1 LFLLGIGF
9 ESAIFHRGLER
20 IREQQMTQQQAPRWW
35 AVVAVMIG
43 IFLLVTAEQ
52 LPIGLLSQV
61 AASMDVTP
69 GVAGLMVTVPGVVA
83 AFSAPLLPVA
93 VGRLDRRIMLTV
105 LMLVMVA
112 GSVLSSLASSFTLL
126 LAARVL
132 VGLSIGG
139 FWAVAGSIAPRLV
152 PEAQVPKAMT
162 MIFGGVA
169 AASVLGVPLGTL
181 LGDLSNWRIAFG
193 ALGGFSLLTAL
204 ALWFWLP
211 PLPPREPVRL
221 RILAQQF
228 SNRGV
233 RVAVL
238 TTAFVVVGHFAAY
251 TFISPIL
258 QEISGISQRHVS
270 SLLLLYGAAGI
281 VGNILAGMFA
291 GRHPYRAVLAIP
303 SLLLIVVAV
312 FPLLGIQPSSGVM
325 LLMVW
330 GAVFGSVSVSIQ
342 TWILRTAPNT
352 EAATALMA
360 FTFNMSIGLGA
371 MLGGRIVDGTSLP
384 IAMWAASSLFLLGA
398 LLVLST
404 PAKVVGEKTR

>member
-1 LFLLGIGF
+1 
-9 ESAIFHRGLER
+9 
-20 IREQQMTQQQAPRWW
+20 
-35 AVVAVMIG
+35 MIG

-61 AASMDVTP
+61 AASMGVMP
-69 GVAGLMVTVPGVVA
+69 GMAGLMVTVPGVVA

-112 GSVLSSLASSFTLL
+112 GSVLSALASSFSLL

-152 PEAQVPKAMT
+152 PQAQVPKAMT

-181 LGDLSNWRIAFG
+181 LGDLSNWRVAFG
-193 ALGGFSLLTAL
+193 ALGVFSLLTAI
-204 ALWFWLP
+204 ALWCWLP

-221 RILAQQF
+221 RVLAQQF

-238 TTAFVVVGHFAAY
+238 TTGFVVVGHFAAY

-258 QEISGISQRHVS
+258 QEISGISQRHVG

-281 VGNILAGMFA
+281 VGNIAAGMFA
-291 GRHPYRAVLAIP
+291 DRHPYRAVLAIP
-303 SLLLIVVAV
+303 SLLLLVVAA
-312 FPLLGIQPSSGVM
+312 FPMLGVQPSSGVM
-325 LLMVW
+325 LLMAW

-384 IAMWAASSLFLLGA
+384 IAMWAASGLFLLGA
-398 LLVLST
+398 LLVIRT
-404 PAKVVGEKTR
+404 PARVVGVKSR

>member
-1 LFLLGIGF
+1 M
-9 ESAIFHRGLER
+9 
-20 IREQQMTQQQAPRWW
+20 EQPQAPRWW
-35 AVVAVMIG
+35 AVVAVMMG

-61 AASMDVTP
+61 ASSMGVTP
-69 GVAGLMVTVPGVVA
+69 GMAGLMVTVPGVVA

-93 VGRLDRRIMLTV
+93 VGRLDRRIMLTL
-105 LMLVMVA
+105 LMGVMVI
-112 GSVLSSLASSFTLL
+112 GSVLTSLASSFVLL
-126 LAARVL
+126 LASRVL

-139 FWAVAGSIAPRLV
+139 FWAEAGSIAPRLV
-152 PEAQVPKAMT
+152 PEAQVSKAMT
-162 MIFGGVA
+162 VIFGGVA

-181 LGDLSNWRIAFG
+181 LGEFSSWRVAFG
-193 ALGGFSLLTAL
+193 SLGGLSLLTAI
-204 ALWFWLP
+204 ALWWWLP

-238 TTAFVVVGHFAAY
+238 TTGFVVVGHFAAY
-251 TFISPIL
+251 TFISPVL
-258 QEISGISQRHVS
+258 QDISGIAQRHVG

-281 VGNILAGMFA
+281 LGNIVAGMFA

-303 SLLLIVVAV
+303 SLLLLVVAS
-312 FPLLGIQPSSGVM
+312 FPLLGVQPSSGVM

-360 FTFNMSIGLGA
+360 LTFNLSIGFGA
-371 MLGGRIVDGTSLP
+371 MVGGQIVDGTSLP
-384 IAMWAASSLFLLGA
+384 VAMWAASGLFLLGT
-398 LLVLST
+398 LLVWQT
-404 PAKVVGEKTR
+404 PSRVVGEKHR

>member
-1 LFLLGIGF
+1 M
-9 ESAIFHRGLER
+9 
-20 IREQQMTQQQAPRWW
+20 EQEQAPRWW

-61 AASMDVTP
+61 ATSMGVMP

-112 GSVLSSLASSFTLL
+112 GSVLSSLASSFALL

-152 PEAQVPKAMT
+152 PEDQVPKAMT

-181 LGDLSNWRIAFG
+181 LGDLSNWRVAFG

-204 ALWFWLP
+204 ALWCWLP

-221 RILAQQF
+221 RILAHQF

-303 SLLLIVVAV
+303 SLLVIVVAI
-312 FPLLGIQPSSGVM
+312 FPLLGFQPNSGVM

-371 MLGGRIVDGTSLP
+371 MVGGRIVDGTSLP
-384 IAMWAASSLFLLGA
+384 IAMWAASGLFLLGA

>member
-1 LFLLGIGF
+1 
-9 ESAIFHRGLER
+9 
-20 IREQQMTQQQAPRWW
+20 MTQQQAPRWW

-384 IAMWAASSLFLLGA
+384 VAMWAASSLFLLGA

>member
-1 LFLLGIGF
+1 M
-9 ESAIFHRGLER
+9 EKE
-20 IREQQMTQQQAPRWW
+20 QAPRWW

-61 AASMDVTP
+61 ASSMDVTP

-93 VGRLDRRIMLTV
+93 VGRLDRRIMLTL
-105 LMLVMVA
+105 LMVVMVI
-112 GSVLSSLASSFTLL
+112 GSVLSALASSFILL

-132 VGLSIGG
+132 VGVSIGG
-139 FWAVAGSIAPRLV
+139 YWAVAGSIAPRLV
-152 PEAQVPKAMT
+152 PSDKVPKAM
-162 MIFGGVA
+162 MIIFGGVA

-204 ALWFWLP
+204 ALWCWLP

-221 RILAQQF
+221 KVLAQQF
-228 SNRGV
+228 TSRGV

-238 TTAFVVVGHFAAY
+238 VTGFVVVGHFAAY

-258 QEISGISQRHVS
+258 QEISGVAQRHVG

-281 VGNILAGMFA
+281 LGNIAAGMFA

-303 SLLLIVVAV
+303 SLLLLVVAS
-312 FPLLGIQPSSGVM
+312 FPLLGVEPVSGVL

-330 GAVFGSVSVSIQ
+330 GAAFGSVSVSIQ

-360 FTFNMSIGLGA
+360 FVFNLSIGLGA
-371 MLGGRIVDGTSLP
+371 MVGGRVVDATSLP
-384 IAMWAASSLFLLGA
+384 ITMWAASGLFLLGA
-398 LLVLST
+398 LLVWRT
-404 PAKVVGEKTR
+404 PATIVGEKHR

>member
-1 LFLLGIGF
+1 M
-9 ESAIFHRGLER
+9 
-20 IREQQMTQQQAPRWW
+20 EQVQVPRWW

-61 AASMDVTP
+61 ASDMHVTP
-69 GVAGLMVTVPGVVA
+69 GMAGLMVTVPGIVA

-93 VGRLDRRIMLTV
+93 VGRLDRRVMLTLIMV
-105 LMLVMVA
+105 VMTI
-112 GSVLSSLASSFTLL
+112 GSVLSSLASNFMLL

-132 VGLSIGG
+132 VGISIGG

-152 PEAQVPKAMT
+152 PEDQVAKAMT
-162 MIFGGVA
+162 VIFSGVA

-181 LGDLSNWRIAFG
+181 LGDFSNWRIAFG
-193 ALGGFSLLTAL
+193 SLGVFSLLTAA
-204 ALWFWLP
+204 ALWCWLP

-221 RILAQQF
+221 RVLAQQF

-238 TTAFVVVGHFAAY
+238 TTGFVVVGHFAAY

-258 QEISGISQRHVS
+258 QDISGIAQRHVG

-281 VGNILAGMFA
+281 LGNIAAGMFA
-291 GRHPYRAVLAIP
+291 ARHPYRAVLAIP
-303 SLLLIVVAV
+303 SLLLLVVAA
-312 FPLLGIQPSSGVM
+312 FPLLGVQPTSGVL
-325 LLMVW
+325 LLMAW

-342 TWILRTAPNT
+342 TWIIRTAPNT

-360 FTFNMSIGLGA
+360 FVFNLSIGLGA
-371 MLGGRIVDGTSLP
+371 MVGGRVVDGTSLP
-384 IAMWAASSLFLLGA
+384 IAMWAASGLFLLGA
-398 LLVLST
+398 LLVWRT
-404 PAKVVGEKTR
+404 PSRLVGMKHR

>member
-1 LFLLGIGF
+1 M
-9 ESAIFHRGLER
+9 
-20 IREQQMTQQQAPRWW
+20 EQDQAPRWW

-61 AASMDVTP
+61 ASSMDVTP
-69 GVAGLMVTVPGVVA
+69 GTAGLMVTVPGVVA

-105 LMLVMVA
+105 LMGVMVA
-112 GSVLSSLASSFTLL
+112 GSVLSAMASSFILL

-181 LGDLSNWRIAFG
+181 LGDLSNWRVAFG
-193 ALGGFSLLTAL
+193 ALGGLSLLTAV
-204 ALWFWLP
+204 ALWCWLP

-221 RILAQQF
+221 RVLAQQF

-281 VGNILAGMFA
+281 VGNIAAGMFA

-303 SLLLIVVAV
+303 SLLLIVVAS
-312 FPLLGIQPSSGVM
+312 FPLLGVQPSSGVM
-325 LLMVW
+325 LLMAW

-384 IAMWAASSLFLLGA
+384 IAMWAASGLFLLGA
-398 LLVLST
+398 MLVWRTQSRI
-404 PAKVVGEKTR
+404 VGERRR

>member
-1 LFLLGIGF
+1 M
-9 ESAIFHRGLER
+9 ELE
-20 IREQQMTQQQAPRWW
+20 QTPRWW

-61 AASMDVTP
+61 ASSMGVTP
-69 GVAGLMVTVPGVVA
+69 GMAGLMVTVPGVVA

-93 VGRLDRRIMLTV
+93 VGRLDRRIMLTA
-105 LMLVMVA
+105 LMAVMVA
-112 GSVLSSLASSFTLL
+112 GSVLSALASSFILL

-181 LGDLSNWRIAFG
+181 LGDLSNWRVAFG
-193 ALGGFSLLTAL
+193 ALGGLSLLTAV
-204 ALWFWLP
+204 ALWCWLP

-221 RILAQQF
+221 RVLAQQF

-281 VGNILAGMFA
+281 VGNIAAGMFA

-312 FPLLGIQPSSGVM
+312 FPLLGVQPSSGVM
-325 LLMVW
+325 LLMMW

-342 TWILRTAPNT
+342 TWIIRTAPNT

-384 IAMWAASSLFLLGA
+384 IAMWAASGLFLLGA
-398 LLVLST
+398 LLVWRT
-404 PAKVVGEKTR
+404 PSRIVGEKRR

>member
-1 LFLLGIGF
+1 M
-9 ESAIFHRGLER
+9 
-20 IREQQMTQQQAPRWW
+20 EQGQAPRWW
-35 AVVAVMIG
+35 AVVAVMVG

-61 AASMDVTP
+61 SSSMGVTP
-69 GVAGLMVTVPGVVA
+69 GMAGLMVTVPGVVA

-105 LMLVMVA
+105 LMVVMVV
-112 GSVLSSLASSFTLL
+112 GSLLSVFASSFGQL

-139 FWAVAGSIAPRLV
+139 FWAVAGGIAPRLV

-181 LGDLSNWRIAFG
+181 LGDYSNWRVAFG
-193 ALGGFSLLTAL
+193 ALGGFSLLTAI
-204 ALWFWLP
+204 ALWCWLP

-221 RILAQQF
+221 RVLAQQF

-238 TTAFVVVGHFAAY
+238 TTGFVVVGHFAAY

-258 QEISGISQRHVS
+258 QEISGISQRHVG
-270 SLLLLYGAAGI
+270 SLLLFYGAAGI
-281 VGNILAGMFA
+281 MGNIAAGMFA
-291 GRHPYRAVLAIP
+291 GRHPYRAVLVIP
-303 SLLLIVVAV
+303 SLLFIVVAA
-312 FPLLGIQPSSGVM
+312 FPLLGGQPSSGVM

-342 TWILRTAPNT
+342 TWIIRTAPNT

-371 MLGGRIVDGTSLP
+371 MFGGQIVDGTSLP
-384 IAMWAASSLFLLGA
+384 VAMWMASGLFLVGA
-398 LLVLST
+398 LLVLRT
-404 PAKVVGEKTR
+404 PSSVVGVKNR

>member
-1 LFLLGIGF
+1 M
-9 ESAIFHRGLER
+9 
-20 IREQQMTQQQAPRWW
+20 EQEQAPRWW

-61 AASMDVTP
+61 ASSMGVTP
-69 GVAGLMVTVPGVVA
+69 GMAGLMVTVPGVVA

-105 LMLVMVA
+105 LMAVMVA
-112 GSVLSSLASSFTLL
+112 GSVLSALASSFILL

-181 LGDLSNWRIAFG
+181 LGDLSNWRVAFG
-193 ALGGFSLLTAL
+193 ALGGLSLLTAV
-204 ALWFWLP
+204 ALWCWLP

-221 RILAQQF
+221 RVLAQQF

-270 SLLLLYGAAGI
+270 SLLLLYGVAGI
-281 VGNILAGMFA
+281 VGNIAAGMFA

-312 FPLLGIQPSSGVM
+312 FPLLGVQPSSGVM
-325 LLMVW
+325 LLMMW

-342 TWILRTAPNT
+342 TWIIRTAPNT

-384 IAMWAASSLFLLGA
+384 IAMWAASGLFLLGA

-404 PAKVVGEKTR
+404 PAKVVGQKTR

>member
-1 LFLLGIGF
+1 M
-9 ESAIFHRGLER
+9 EKE
-20 IREQQMTQQQAPRWW
+20 QAPRWW

-61 AASMDVTP
+61 ASSMDVTP
-69 GVAGLMVTVPGVVA
+69 GIAGLMVTVPGVVA

-93 VGRLDRRIMLTV
+93 VGRLDRRIMLTL
-105 LMLVMVA
+105 LMGVMVI
-112 GSVLSSLASSFTLL
+112 GSVLSALASSFVLL

-132 VGLSIGG
+132 VGISIGG
-139 FWAVAGSIAPRLV
+139 YWAVAGSIAPRLV
-152 PEAQVPKAMT
+152 PSDKVPKAMT
-162 MIFGGVA
+162 IIFGGVA

-181 LGDLSNWRIAFG
+181 LGDLSNWRVAFA

-204 ALWFWLP
+204 ALWCWLP
-211 PLPPREPVRL
+211 PLPPKEPVRL
-221 RILAQQF
+221 KVLAQQF

-238 TTAFVVVGHFAAY
+238 TTGFVVVGHFAAY

-258 QEISGISQRHVS
+258 QEISGVAQRHVG

-281 VGNILAGMFA
+281 LGNIAAGMFA

-303 SLLLIVVAV
+303 SLLLLVVAV
-312 FPLLGIQPSSGVM
+312 FPLLGVQPTSGVL
-325 LLMVW
+325 LLMAW

-360 FTFNMSIGLGA
+360 FVFNLSIGLGA
-371 MLGGRIVDGTSLP
+371 MVGGRVVDASSLP
-384 IAMWAASSLFLLGA
+384 IAMWAASGLFLLGA
-398 LLVLST
+398 LLVWRT
-404 PAKVVGEKTR
+404 PSRIVGEKHR

>member
-1 LFLLGIGF
+1 M
-9 ESAIFHRGLER
+9 E
-20 IREQQMTQQQAPRWW
+20 QQQAPRWW

-61 AASMDVTP
+61 ASSMGVSP
-69 GVAGLMVTVPGVVA
+69 GIAGLMVTVPGVVA

-105 LMLVMVA
+105 LMIVMVA
-112 GSVLSSLASSFTLL
+112 GSVLSALASSFSLL

-181 LGDLSNWRIAFG
+181 LGDVSNWRVAFG
-193 ALGGFSLLTAL
+193 ALGGLSLLTAI
-204 ALWFWLP
+204 ALWCWLP

-221 RILAQQF
+221 RVLAQQF

-238 TTAFVVVGHFAAY
+238 TTGFVVVGHFAAY

-281 VGNILAGMFA
+281 MGNIASGMFA
-291 GRHPYRAVLAIP
+291 GRHPYRAVLVIP

-312 FPLLGIQPSSGVM
+312 FPLLGVQPSSGVL

-342 TWILRTAPNT
+342 TWIIRTAPNT

-371 MLGGRIVDGTSLP
+371 MMGGRIVDGASLP
-384 IAMWAASSLFLLGA
+384 IAMWAASGLFLLGA

-404 PAKVVGEKTR
+404 PAKVVGQKSR

>member
-1 LFLLGIGF
+1 M
-9 ESAIFHRGLER
+9 
-20 IREQQMTQQQAPRWW
+20 EQVETPRWW
-35 AVVAVMIG
+35 AVVAVMMG

-61 AASMDVTP
+61 ASSMGVTP
-69 GVAGLMVTVPGVVA
+69 GMAGLMVTVPGVVA

-93 VGRLDRRIMLTV
+93 VGRLDRRVMLTL
-105 LMLVMVA
+105 LMVVMVI
-112 GSVLSSLASSFTLL
+112 GSVLTALASSFVLL
-126 LAARVL
+126 LASRVL
-132 VGLSIGG
+132 VGVSIGG

-152 PEAQVPKAMT
+152 PADQVSKAMT
-162 MIFGGVA
+162 IIFGGVA

-181 LGDLSNWRIAFG
+181 LGDFSSWRVAF
-193 ALGGFSLLTAL
+193 ATLGGLSLLTAA
-204 ALWFWLP
+204 ALWIWLP

-221 RILAQQF
+221 AVLAEQF
-228 SNRGV
+228 GSQGV

-238 TTAFVVVGHFAAY
+238 TTGFVVVGHFAAY
-251 TFISPIL
+251 TFISPVL
-258 QEISGISQRHVS
+258 QDISGIAQRHVG

-281 VGNILAGMFA
+281 LGNIAAGLYA

-303 SLLLIVVAV
+303 CVLLLVVAA
-312 FPLLGIQPSSGVM
+312 FPWLGVTPTSGVA

-360 FTFNMSIGLGA
+360 FTFNLSIGFGA
-371 MLGGRIVDGTSLP
+371 MIGGRIVDGTSLP
-384 IAMWAASSLFLLGA
+384 VAMWAASGLFLLGT
-398 LLVLST
+398 LLVLRT
-404 PAKVVGEKTR
+404 PSRIVGARR

>member
-1 LFLLGIGF
+1 M
-9 ESAIFHRGLER
+9 EKE
-20 IREQQMTQQQAPRWW
+20 QAPRWW

-61 AASMDVTP
+61 ASSMDVTP
-69 GVAGLMVTVPGVVA
+69 GVAGLMVMVPGVVA

-93 VGRLDRRIMLTV
+93 VGRLDRRIMLTL
-105 LMLVMVA
+105 LMVVMVI
-112 GSVLSSLASSFTLL
+112 GSVLSALASSFILL

-132 VGLSIGG
+132 VGVSIGG
-139 FWAVAGSIAPRLV
+139 YWAVAGSIAPRLV
-152 PEAQVPKAMT
+152 PSDKVPKAMT
-162 MIFGGVA
+162 IIFGGVA

-204 ALWFWLP
+204 ALWCWLP

-221 RILAQQF
+221 KVLAQQF
-228 SNRGV
+228 TSRGV

-238 TTAFVVVGHFAAY
+238 VTGFVVVGHFAAY

-258 QEISGISQRHVS
+258 QEISGVAQRHVG

-281 VGNILAGMFA
+281 LGNIAAGMFA

-303 SLLLIVVAV
+303 SLLLLVVAS
-312 FPLLGIQPSSGVM
+312 FPLLGVEPVSGVL

-330 GAVFGSVSVSIQ
+330 GAAFGSVSVSIQ

-360 FTFNMSIGLGA
+360 FVFNLSIGLGA
-371 MLGGRIVDGTSLP
+371 MVGGRVVDATSLP
-384 IAMWAASSLFLLGA
+384 ITMWAASGLFLLGA
-398 LLVLST
+398 LLVWRT
-404 PAKVVGEKTR
+404 PATIVGEKHR

>member
-1 LFLLGIGF
+1 M
-9 ESAIFHRGLER
+9 ELE
-20 IREQQMTQQQAPRWW
+20 QTPRWW

-61 AASMDVTP
+61 ASSMGVTP
-69 GVAGLMVTVPGVVA
+69 GMAGLMVTVPGVVA

-105 LMLVMVA
+105 LMAVMVA
-112 GSVLSSLASSFTLL
+112 GSVLSALASSFILL

-181 LGDLSNWRIAFG
+181 LGDLSNWRVAFG
-193 ALGGFSLLTAL
+193 ALGGLSLLTAV
-204 ALWFWLP
+204 ALWCWLP

-221 RILAQQF
+221 RVLAQQF

-281 VGNILAGMFA
+281 VGNIAAGMFA

-312 FPLLGIQPSSGVM
+312 FPLLGVQPSSGVM
-325 LLMVW
+325 LLMMW

-342 TWILRTAPNT
+342 TWIIRTAPNT

-384 IAMWAASSLFLLGA
+384 IAMWAASGLFLLGA
-398 LLVLST
+398 LLVWRT
-404 PAKVVGEKTR
+404 PSRIVGEKRR

>member
-1 LFLLGIGF
+1 M
-9 ESAIFHRGLER
+9 
-20 IREQQMTQQQAPRWW
+20 EQEQAPRWW

-61 AASMDVTP
+61 AASMGVTP
-69 GVAGLMVTVPGVVA
+69 GMAGLMVTVPGVVA

-112 GSVLSSLASSFTLL
+112 GSVLSALASSFSLL

-152 PEAQVPKAMT
+152 PQAQVPKAMT

-181 LGDLSNWRIAFG
+181 LGDLSNWRVAFG
-193 ALGGFSLLTAL
+193 ALGVFSLLTTI
-204 ALWFWLP
+204 ALWCWLP

-221 RILAQQF
+221 RVLAQQF

-238 TTAFVVVGHFAAY
+238 TTGFVVVGHFAAY

-258 QEISGISQRHVS
+258 QEISGISQRHVG

-281 VGNILAGMFA
+281 VGNIAAGMFA

-303 SLLLIVVAV
+303 SLLLLVVAV
-312 FPLLGIQPSSGVM
+312 FPVLGVQPSSGVM
-325 LLMVW
+325 LLMAW

-384 IAMWAASSLFLLGA
+384 IAMWAASGLFLLGA
-398 LLVLST
+398 LLVIST
-404 PAKVVGEKTR
+404 PARVVGVKSR

>member
-1 LFLLGIGF
+1 M
-9 ESAIFHRGLER
+9 
-20 IREQQMTQQQAPRWW
+20 EQQMAPRWW
-35 AVVAVMIG
+35 AVVAVMMG

-52 LPIGLLSQV
+52 LPIGLLPQV
-61 AASMDVTP
+61 AFSMDVTP
-69 GVAGLMVTVPGVVA
+69 GMAGLMVTVPGVVA

-93 VGRLDRRIMLTV
+93 VGRLDRRIMLTS
-105 LMLVMVA
+105 LMGVMVV
-112 GSVLSSLASSFTLL
+112 GSLLTSMASSFVLL
-126 LAARVL
+126 LASRVL

-152 PEAQVPKAMT
+152 PEAQVSKAMT
-162 MIFGGVA
+162 VIFGGVA

-181 LGDLSNWRIAFG
+181 LGEFSSWRVAFG
-193 ALGGFSLLTAL
+193 ALGGLSLLTAM
-204 ALWFWLP
+204 ALWYWLP
-211 PLPPREPVRL
+211 PLPPSEPVRL

-228 SNRGV
+228 KNRGV

-238 TTAFVVVGHFAAY
+238 TTGLVVVGHFAAY
-251 TFISPIL
+251 TFISPVL
-258 QEISGISQRHVS
+258 QDISGIAQRHVG

-281 VGNILAGMFA
+281 LGNIAAGMFA

-303 SLLLIVVAV
+303 SLLLLVVAS
-312 FPLLGIQPSSGVM
+312 FPVLGVQPSSGVM

-360 FTFNMSIGLGA
+360 FTFNLSIGFGA
-371 MLGGRIVDGTSLP
+371 MVGGRIVDGTSLP
-384 IAMWAASSLFLLGA
+384 VAMWAASGLFLLGT
-398 LLVLST
+398 LLVWLT
-404 PAKVVGEKTR
+404 PSRVVGVKHR

>member
-1 LFLLGIGF
+1 M
-9 ESAIFHRGLER
+9 
-20 IREQQMTQQQAPRWW
+20 EQEQAPRWW

-61 AASMDVTP
+61 ASSMDVTP
-69 GVAGLMVTVPGVVA
+69 GMAGLMVTVPGVVA

-105 LMLVMVA
+105 LMVVMVA
-112 GSVLSSLASSFTLL
+112 GSVFSALASSFALL

-181 LGDLSNWRIAFG
+181 LGDLSNWRVAFG
-193 ALGGFSLLTAL
+193 ALGGFSLLTAV
-204 ALWFWLP
+204 ALWYWLP

-221 RILAQQF
+221 RVLAQQF

-258 QEISGISQRHVS
+258 QEISGISQRHVG

-281 VGNILAGMFA
+281 MGNIAAGMFA
-291 GRHPYRAVLAIP
+291 GRHPYRAVLVIP
-303 SLLLIVVAV
+303 SLLFIVVAV
-312 FPLLGIQPSSGVM
+312 FPLLGVQPSSGVV
-325 LLMVW
+325 LLMAW

-384 IAMWAASSLFLLGA
+384 IAMWTASGLFLLGA

-404 PAKVVGEKTR
+404 PARVVGQKSR

>member
-1 LFLLGIGF
+1 M
-9 ESAIFHRGLER
+9 
-20 IREQQMTQQQAPRWW
+20 EQEQAPRWW

-61 AASMDVTP
+61 ASSMGVTP
-69 GVAGLMVTVPGVVA
+69 GMAGLMVTVPGVVA

-105 LMLVMVA
+105 LMVVMVA
-112 GSVLSSLASSFTLL
+112 GSVFSALASSFTLL
-126 LAARVL
+126 LVARVL

-162 MIFGGVA
+162 VIFGGVA

-181 LGDLSNWRIAFG
+181 LGDLSNWRVAFG
-193 ALGGFSLLTAL
+193 ALGGLSLLTAI
-204 ALWFWLP
+204 ALWWWLP

-221 RILAQQF
+221 RVLAQQF

-258 QEISGISQRHVS
+258 QNISGISQRHVG

-281 VGNILAGMFA
+281 VGNVAAGLYA

-303 SLLLIVVAV
+303 SLLLIVVAA
-312 FPLLGIQPSSGVM
+312 FPLLGVQPSSGVA

-330 GAVFGSVSVSIQ
+330 GAAFGSVSVSIQ

-360 FTFNMSIGLGA
+360 FTFNLSIGLGA

-384 IAMWAASSLFLLGA
+384 IAMWAASGLFLLGV
-398 LLVLST
+398 LLVWRT
-404 PAKVVGEKTR
+404 PSHVVGEKRR